1 MLFRSHKHLSLG
13 EEIVAVLKNKKANL
27 KDLINE
33 VIKLDS
39 TNYLDE
45 QVSDNSVLIRKHS
58 QNSNL
63 DRLMQEWFLI
73 VKEGSQRDQL
83 SLPVLLAKHQIPLH
97 YFNKSQRNIF
107 NGTFLQLPHKRKK
120 FKLKSSIRSAVTLF
134 IMLLWRIRW

>member
-1 MLFRSHKHLSLG
+1 MKLENIRVSVYLDGNIVINDSLFKLVKEFDDTNALLGLFEHHKHLSLG

-63 DRLMQEWFLI
+63 DKTYARMVFD
-73 VKEGSQRDQL
+73 S
-83 SLPVLLAKHQIPLH
+83 
-97 YFNKSQRNIF
+97 
-107 NGTFLQLPHKRKK
+107 
-120 FKLKSSIRSAVTLF
+120 
-134 IMLLWRIRW
+134 